1 MLIRQEET
9 TPIGDTFHDSGILK
23 VMEKLNDTVEKL
35 KDTVD
40 EFEVETDD
48 IQTYCDNLITSL
60 KNLKSVTK
68 KAETEYAKVKA
79 QKELKASLNT
89 YN

>member
-1 MLIRQEET
+1 MIIRQEET

-23 VMEKLNDTVEKL
+23 VMEKLQNI
-35 KDTVD
+35 VD

-60 KNLKSVTK
+60 KNLKAVTK
-68 KAETEYAKVKA
+68 KAETEYVKVKA
-79 QKELKASLNT
+79 QKELKASLNA

>member
-1 MLIRQEET
+1 MIIRQEET

-23 VMEKLNDTVEKL
+23 VMEKLQNI
-35 KDTVD
+35 VD

-48 IQTYCDNLITSL
+48 IQNYCDNLITSL
-60 KNLKSVTK
+60 KNLKAVTK
-68 KAETEYAKVKA
+68 KAETEYSKVKA

>member
-1 MLIRQEET
+1 MIIRQEET

-23 VMEKLNDTVEKL
+23 VVEKL
-35 KDTVD
+35 QNIVD

-48 IQTYCDNLITSL
+48 VQTYCDNLITSL

>member
-1 MLIRQEET
+1 MIIRQEET

-23 VMEKLNDTVEKL
+23 VMEKLQNI
-35 KDTVD
+35 VD

-48 IQTYCDNLITSL
+48 VQNYCDNLITSL

-79 QKELKASLNT
+79 QKELKVSLNT

>member
-1 MLIRQEET
+1 MIIRQEET

-23 VMEKLNDTVEKL
+23 VMEKL

-40 EFEVETDD
+40 EFEVDTDD

-60 KNLKSVTK
+60 KNLKAVTK

-79 QKELKASLNT
+79 QRELKDSLKV
-89 YN
+89 Y